1 MVTDFFYPNM
11 GGVESHVYFL
21 SQMFVKRGHTVIIV
35 THSYADRVGIRYLSS
50 GVKVYYL
57 TIPVMFNQCT
67 LPNYFLMFPSFY
79 SVLIRERIDVVHGHQ
94 AFSSMAHEAIW
105 HARTMGIDC
114 VFTDHSLFG
123 FSDISSILTN
133 KLFKFSMVDVS
144 KIICVSNTSK
154 ENTVLRTRCCPSNVY
169 VIPNA
174 IDADLF
180 QPSCKDSVPS
190 KRITIV
196 VVSRLVYRKGTDLL
210 VQVIPMV
217 CKKFSNVDFL
227 IGGDGP
233 KRIDLEQMREKES
246 LQDRVTLVGGLL
258 NENVRDLLVRGQIF
272 LNTSLTEAFC
282 IAIVEAACCG

>member
-21 SQMFVKRGHTVIIV
+21 SQMLVKRGHSITIV
-35 THSYADRVGIRYLSS
+35 THAYEDRVGIRYLSS
-50 GVKVYYL
+50 GVKVYYITL
-57 TIPVMFNQCT
+57 PVLFNQCT
-67 LPNYFLMFPSFY
+67 LPNYLALFPTLY
-79 SVLIRERIDVVHGHQ
+79 DIIRTENINIVHGHQ
-94 AFSSMAHEAIW
+94 AFSSMAHEAIM

-123 FSDISSILTN
+123 FADISSILTN

-154 ENTVLRTRCCPSNVY
+154 ENTVLRARCSPNNVY

-174 IDADLF
+174 IDADSFKPNLA
-180 QPSCKDSVPS
+180 SRHSE
-190 KRITIV
+190 RITVV

-210 VQVIPMV
+210 VQVIPAV
-217 CKKFSNVDFL
+217 CKEHPNVDFL

-233 KRIDLEQMREKES
+233 KRIDLEQMRERES
-246 LQDRVTLVGGLL
+246 LQGRVRLVGGLL
-258 NENVRDLLVRGQIF
+258 NENVRDLLVQGHIF